1 MGDNMGIQKGI
12 GLVDTLSKSKT
23 FMKLARTATKGQ
35 CTMKEG
41 QIAGKQ
47 AANFFER
54 LPIVSDLTRNIPTEN
69 LVIRFGTKGAKG
81 SSVSG
86 FQIFNGDSLIARGA
100 MGIDKT
106 RGKQPILQMRLQV
119 GENGKA
125 ARLNLNY
132 NGNRVFNGHTSSSS
146 FYKDGKFSLTQN
158 YGDSC
163 HLEYTESPLH
173 YDLLTNSSGKSFR
186 NAGEFPTAH
195 QFEQYQ
201 PKLNEQV
208 ERFVS
213 GKLSPEQKAKLKN
226 EKSFRLKEKQWQKE
240 KLQKQLDE
248 LKSKYEL
255 KIAEL
260 STKVA
265 EQEALAAQIK
275 QVESAKKLAQTE
287 AALALRNG
295 NIQEADYNT
304 IRDQVVRL
312 YNGNPELLQRE
323 ITAIRSQK
331 DGISYADSVKCAVTD
346 IFYKNAEIEALSAK
360 QISKVELKAAKQEL
374 KLLKKQLK
382 QEAKDVQRGASTS
395 KPAESH
401 SEPIDYR
408 DVKFFNSKKSVK
420 SILRNE
426 KVSLRNIPEYPNK
439 EVIEQLK
446 NIKGTPA
453 EKVEQIKNIF
463 CKEMGIDASLVNI
476 RAANELELGAN
487 SLAFMPHSGEILY
500 NETLIPKL
508 KDAQLCGAIRHEL
521 DHLEVFGKLAKTL
534 GLNKMKRICVGQA
547 KSAEQR
553 ALVTENFNGSFYERL
568 GKQLNTNGFDSKF
581 YEQAVNEY
589 EGLNNLSKTFVGRN
603 KNLYAYYSS
612 PLESRAYGVQMSLT
626 KSLGSPDVQTI
637 LNIQINKQLVA
648 ELERI
653 EQLAP
658 QGFDMEKYVSSIVKS
673 VKTRMGDRI
682 EGNEFLYNIL
692 QELRK
697 V

>member
-1 MGDNMGIQKGI
+1 MGIQKGL

-23 FMKLARTATKGQ
+23 FMKLARTASKGS

-47 AANFFER
+47 AVNFFER
-54 LPIVSDLTRNIPTEN
+54 LPIVSDLTRNIPTEK
-69 LVIRFGTKGAKG
+69 LVIRFGTKGTKG

-86 FQIFNGDSLIARGA
+86 FHIFNGDSLVAKGA

-132 NGNRVFNGHTSSSS
+132 NGNNVFNGNTSSTS
-146 FYKDGKFSLTQN
+146 FSKDGKFSLSQN
-158 YGDSC
+158 YGDSL
-163 HLEYTESPLH
+163 HIEYAESPLH

-186 NAGEFPTAH
+186 NVGEFPTAH
-195 QFEQYQ
+195 QFEQYR

-213 GKLSPEQKAKLKN
+213 GKQSPAQKAKLKY

-248 LKSKYEL
+248 LKSKYEP
-255 KIAEL
+255 KIAGL
-260 STKVA
+260 SSKVA
-265 EQEALAAQIK
+265 EQDALAVQIK
-275 QVESAKKLAQTE
+275 QAQNAKNLAKTE

-295 NIQEADYNT
+295 NIQEAEYNT

-312 YNGNPELLQRE
+312 YNENPTYLQRD
-323 ITAIRSQK
+323 IAAIRSQK
-331 DGISYADSVKCAVTD
+331 DGISYADSVKCAVAD
-346 IFYKNAEIEALSAK
+346 ILYKNAEIEALSAK
-360 QISKVELKAAKQEL
+360 QISKVELKAAKQEV

-382 QEAKDVQRGASTS
+382 QETKEIQRSFSTHR
-395 KPAESH
+395 PAESRI
-401 SEPIDYR
+401 EPINFS
-408 DVKFFNSKKSVK
+408 DVKFFTNKKSIQ

-426 KVSLRNIPEYPNK
+426 KISLRKIPEYPNK

-446 NIKGTPA
+446 NIKGTPT
-453 EKVEQIKNIF
+453 EKIEQIKNIF
-463 CKEMGIDASLVNI
+463 CKEMGIDVSLVNV
-476 RAANELELGAN
+476 RAAKGFELGAN

-500 NETLIPKL
+500 NETLISKL

-534 GLNKMKRICVGQA
+534 GLNKMKQICAGHV

-553 ALVTENFNGSFYERL
+553 AFVKENFNASFYERI
-568 GKQLNTNGFDSKF
+568 GKQLNTNGFDSKL
-581 YEQAVNEY
+581 YEQAANEY
-589 EGLNNLSKTFVGRN
+589 EGLNNLSKTLVGRT
-603 KNLYAYYSS
+603 KNLRDYYSS
-612 PLESRAYGVQMSLT
+612 PLESKAYGVQMSLT

-637 LNIQINKQLVA
+637 LNIHITKQMAA
-648 ELERI
+648 EIERI
-653 EQLAP
+653 QQLAP
-658 QGFDMEKYVSSIVKS
+658 NGFDMEKYLTNIMKS

-682 EGNEFLYNIL
+682 ESNEFYYNIL